1 MPPTVPTASLFTSP
15 TSTDALPMA
24 DFSDILANI
33 GERLV
38 YIPTEPLLF
47 SSGTFWALFLVFLP
61 AFCLLRRR
69 LWLMVSF
76 TVLFSLYFYYK
87 CSGLFVAMLAA
98 TSLVDWLLSR
108 AIARPG
114 ASRAL
119 RRLCL
124 TASLVT
130 SLGILAY
137 FKYANFFLWNI
148 NALVAG
154 NFQPLDLIL
163 PVGISFYTFQSV
175 SYIVDV
181 YKGRVAPTPTW
192 LEYAFFLAYFPALVA
207 GPIVR
212 ADYFLPQIRQNRT
225 ASRTEVY
232 MGLWLIILGVVKKAI
247 IADYIAQYNDLIFQ
261 TPGGYSG
268 FETLMGIIG
277 YTMQIY
283 CDFSGYSDMAIGFSL
298 IMGFKL
304 AKNFNFPYKSQNLT
318 DFWRRWHISLSTW
331 LRDYIYIP
339 LGGNRHG
346 TARTYLNNFATM
358 LIGGLWHGAAWKFV
372 FWGAM
377 HGAGLAVHKASK
389 PWLGRLGDSW
399 PVRAASWLVTM
410 VFVALLW
417 VFFRA
422 DNWHDSWTVI
432 RTVAD
437 GGYTAAGIAAFA
449 SARMLWLI
457 LMAVIIIS
465 HCLPTGF
472 WDKAAAAFVRAPW
485 LAKLIVFI
493 IVVQLVLELR
503 GESVAPF
510 IYFQF

>member
-1 MPPTVPTASLFTSP
+1 MTGFIENILNLLSYDPKA
-15 TSTDALPMA
+15 PM
-24 DFSDILANI
+24 
-33 GERLV
+33 
-38 YIPTEPLLF
+38 LF
-47 SSGTFWALFLVFLP
+47 SSGTFWALFL
-61 AFCLLRRR
+61 AFMPLYGLLRNRKGQM
-69 LWLMVSF
+69 LTFVVAFSF
-76 TVLFSLYFYYK
+76 YFYYK
-87 CSGLFVAMLAA
+87 SSGVFVLLLGA
-98 TSLVDWLLSR
+98 TSAVDWTLSR
-108 AIARPG
+108 LMSAPG
-114 ASRAL
+114 RSRAF
-119 RRLCL
+119 RRTCVGI
-124 TASLVT
+124 SLLT

-148 NALVAG
+148 SAMVQA

-175 SYIVDV
+175 SYIIDV
-181 YKGRVAPTPTW
+181 YKGRVAPTRTW
-192 LEYAFFLAYFPALVA
+192 LEYAFFLSFFPALVA

-212 ADYFLPQIRQNRT
+212 ADYFLPQIDRNHHATRK
-225 ASRTEVY
+225 EVY
-232 MGLWLIILGVVKKAI
+232 MGLWLIILGIVKKAI

-283 CDFSGYSDMAIGFSL
+283 CDFSGYSDMATGIAL

-304 AKNFNFPYKSQNLT
+304 AQNFNFPYKSQNLT

-331 LRDYIYIP
+331 LRDYVYIP
-339 LGGNRHG
+339 LGGNRKG

-389 PWLGRLGDSW
+389 PWLTRLGNGYAVRVLSW
-399 PVRAASWLVTM
+399 AVTM
-410 VFVALLW
+410 AFVAALW

-422 DNWHDSWTVI
+422 DSWQDSLTVLGSVFRDFSLSYAI
-432 RTVAD
+432 P
-437 GGYTAAGIAAFA
+437 FA
-449 SARMLWLI
+449 SARTLWLI
-457 LMAVIIIS
+457 LMLVIIVA
-465 HCLPTGF
+465 HALPTGF
-472 WDKAAAAFVRAPW
+472 WDKAAAWFVRSPW
-485 LAKLIVFI
+485 VLKLLIFI

-503 GESVAPF
+503 SENVTPF

>member
-1 MPPTVPTASLFTSP
+1 MTAI
-15 TSTDALPMA
+15 TDI
-24 DFSDILANI
+24 FHNI
-33 GERLV
+33 GRMLT
-38 YIPTEPLLF
+38 YDPSGPMLF
-47 SSGTFWALFLVFLP
+47 SSGTFWALFLVFMP
-61 AFCLLRRR
+61 VYGMLRRR
-69 LWLMVSF
+69 FWQMVVFVVAFSF
-76 TVLFSLYFYYK
+76 FFYYK
-87 CSGLFVAMLAA
+87 SSGIFVCLLGA
-98 TSLVDWLLSR
+98 TSAVDWLLSK

-114 ASRAL
+114 ASRRV
-119 RRLCL
+119 RRLCVA
-124 TASLVT
+124 ASLLT

-148 NALVAG
+148 NAMVG
-154 NFQPLDLIL
+154 SNFQPLDLVL

-175 SYIVDV
+175 SYIIDV
-181 YKGRVAPTPTW
+181 YKGRVAPTATW
-192 LEYAFFLAYFPALVA
+192 LEYAFFLSFFPALVA

-212 ADYFLPQIRQNRT
+212 ADYFLPQIRENRHAT
-225 ASRTEVY
+225 RSEVY
-232 MGLWLIILGVVKKAI
+232 TGLWLIILGLVKKAI

-283 CDFSGYSDMAIGFSL
+283 CDFSGYSDMAIGIAL

-304 AKNFNFPYKSQNLT
+304 AKNFDFPYKARNLT

-339 LGGNRHG
+339 LGGNRKG

-389 PWLGRLGDSW
+389 PVLGRIGDSW

-410 VFVALLW
+410 TFVALLW

-422 DNWHDSWTVI
+422 DSWADSWTVVSSVF
-432 RTVAD
+432 RD
-437 GGYTAAGIAAFA
+437 FSAAYIPAFA
-449 SARMLWLI
+449 AARSLWLI
-457 LMAVIIIS
+457 LMLVIVVS
-465 HCLPTGF
+465 HCLPTRF
-472 WDKAAAAFVRAPW
+472 WESAQAWFVRSPW
-485 LAKLIVFI
+485 IVKLLIFIV
-493 IVVQLVLELR
+493 VVQLVIELR
-503 GESVAPF
+503 TESVSPF

>member
-1 MPPTVPTASLFTSP
+1 MTAI
-15 TSTDALPMA
+15 TDI
-24 DFSDILANI
+24 FHNI
-33 GERLV
+33 GRMLT
-38 YIPTEPLLF
+38 YDPSGPMLF
-47 SSGTFWALFLVFLP
+47 SSGTFWALFLVFMP
-61 AFCLLRRR
+61 VYGMLRRR
-69 LWLMVSF
+69 FWQMAVFVVAFSF
-76 TVLFSLYFYYK
+76 FFYYK
-87 CSGLFVAMLAA
+87 SSGIFVCLLGA
-98 TSLVDWLLSR
+98 TSAVDWLLSK

-114 ASRAL
+114 ASRRV
-119 RRLCL
+119 RRLCVA
-124 TASLVT
+124 ASLLT

-148 NALVAG
+148 NAVVG
-154 NFQPLDLIL
+154 SNFQPLDLVL

-175 SYIVDV
+175 SYIIDV
-181 YKGRVAPTPTW
+181 YKGRVAPTATW
-192 LEYAFFLAYFPALVA
+192 LEYAFFLSFFPALVA

-212 ADYFLPQIRQNRT
+212 ADYFLPQIRENRHAT
-225 ASRTEVY
+225 RSEVY
-232 MGLWLIILGVVKKAI
+232 TGLWLIILGVVKKAI

-283 CDFSGYSDMAIGFSL
+283 CDFSGYSDMAIGIAL

-304 AKNFNFPYKSQNLT
+304 AKNFDFPYKARNLT

-339 LGGNRHG
+339 LGGNRKG

-389 PWLGRLGDSW
+389 PVLGRIGDSW

-410 VFVALLW
+410 TFVALLW

-422 DNWHDSWTVI
+422 DSWADSWTVVSSVF
-432 RTVAD
+432 RD
-437 GGYTAAGIAAFA
+437 FSAAYIPAFA
-449 SARMLWLI
+449 AARSLWLI
-457 LMAVIIIS
+457 LMLVIVVS
-465 HCLPTGF
+465 HCLPTRF
-472 WDKAAAAFVRAPW
+472 WESAQAWFVRSPW
-485 LAKLIVFI
+485 IVKLLIFIV
-493 IVVQLVLELR
+493 VVQLVIELR
-503 GESVAPF
+503 TESVSPF